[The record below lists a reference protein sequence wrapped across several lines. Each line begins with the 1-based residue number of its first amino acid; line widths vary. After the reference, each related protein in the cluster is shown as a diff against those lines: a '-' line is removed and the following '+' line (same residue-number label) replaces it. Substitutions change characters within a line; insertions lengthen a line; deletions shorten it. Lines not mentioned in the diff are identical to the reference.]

1 MSIQFSEI
9 PSDNLVPMF
18 MTEFDNTNAA
28 KSGAMPWKNLVIG
41 QPLSGKSETELK
53 QITSDESADALY
65 GAGSQLA
72 LMIRAFRK
80 NSKTSEL
87 WALPVSDAA
96 SSAKAS
102 GKITVTVASE
112 ALASSGVVRLMVGGQ
127 KVPVNVTA
135 GYSAT
140 EVAKAISDAL
150 NSDDNLP
157 VTASAA
163 EAAVTVTAKNAGTCC
178 VGIDIRVNHYQGEE
192 LPTGLSLTI
201 EAMKDA
207 GADPKYEDSLI
218 KGKIEGTWFNA
229 IAIGSSESA
238 NVSYVKEL
246 LDERWT
252 ATVQE
257 TGVCFFSPNGNG
269 KDAGTASLE
278 TVTERAEALNSQ
290 VVVMPAIPEPPTPG
304 FEVAAAV
311 LGCIAPKALNDPAQP
326 LSNWAV
332 VGIVAPKETE
342 REGLEGNNAIL
353 KSGAALLTASNDG
366 SVYLKRI
373 VTTYKRTANGAKD
386 TSYQQLEKVFTL
398 SFLRWDWNN
407 YLAGRYPHAKLADDG
422 TDFRPGQVVMTPKL
436 GEAELLGRYEYWISK
451 GLVQDYATFKANLV
465 VARDPDDDT
474 ALEFLIPADLIDQFF
489 IGKSKIQFK

>member
-18 MTEFDNTNAA
+18 LTEFDNTNAA
-28 KSGAMPWKNLVIG
+28 KSGAMPWKNLIIG

-53 QITSDESADALY
+53 QITSDEAADTLY

-80 NSKTSEL
+80 NTKNSEL
-87 WALPVSDAA
+87 WVLPVADAA

-102 GKITVTVASE
+102 GKMTVTVAGDV
-112 ALASSGVVRLMVGGQ
+112 LAAFGVVRLMVGGQ

-135 GYSAT
+135 GYAASD
-140 EVAKAISDAL
+140 VAKAISDAL
-150 NSDDNLP
+150 NDVDNLP
-157 VTASAA
+157 VTAAA
-163 EAAVTVTAKNAGTCC
+163 TESVVTITAKNAGTCGA
-178 VGIDIRVNHYQGEE
+178 GIDLRVNHYQGEE
-192 LPTGLSLTI
+192 LPTGLSLSI

-207 GADPKYEDSLI
+207 GADPKYEDALI
-218 KGKIEGTWFNA
+218 KGKIDGTWFNA

-257 TGVCFFSPNGNG
+257 TGVCLFSPNGNG
-269 KDAGTASLE
+269 KDSGTASLE

-290 VVVMPAIPEPPTPG
+290 VVVLAAIP
-304 FEVAAAV
+304 
-311 LGCIAPKALNDPAQP
+311 
-326 LSNWAV
+326 
-332 VGIVAPKETE
+332 E

-366 SVYLKRI
+366 SVYLKRT

-474 ALEFLIPADLIDQFF
+474 ALQFLIPADLIDQFF